1 MLGLYGVI
9 DLAGRDRG
17 ERLAALA
24 EAMADRLTGIQER
37 SGLKRSGWFAIGR
50 AGGAHHHNVRWAIDP
65 AEPAVAGILQ
75 NPVLD
80 GNPFAHVDAAALRG
94 FFAACLPMADGS
106 ISIVADRRASV
117 PLFYA
122 ECGGLLLFSPEVK
135 GLLAGGLPRDLDEAA
150 FASFLASGHLIG
162 AQTLFRSVRRL
173 RGGEKLQVTPSG
185 GVCLERYWHFRPGSR
200 AESGSEE
207 DLTSALLEEME
218 KAVARNLERPERS
231 FIFLSGGADSR
242 GVFGAALKALPAE
255 RITAVTWTRDRG
267 GRRSDLDVAAK
278 LAERAKVRHLVLISR
293 PKGFPEHFARSN
305 AMIDCLTDS
314 APAHPYFRL
323 IGEELIAQGLQTGLR
338 GDEVFGW
345 WHPVSSFAEAMAA
358 VGLRS
363 LDEAGVAK
371 AVRSERL
378 VAIRNAQDEA
388 LSAIAREVEG
398 LTPQQAKDCIYF
410 DHRLQTYLGT
420 QNRLLTAS
428 LDHRNPLL
436 DESLLDF
443 MERVPDPLRAHKLL
457 YQRVL
462 ANRYGDLWKL
472 GIAGR
477 SARPD
482 WASLIELDPHLL
494 PYIDDA
500 LADASSGIWD
510 YLSREH
516 MLAVLDRL
524 KRREPVRRLG
534 WKPVALS
541 IYRRLRPSLPSA
553 LINLAKRSRS
563 RTSPVA
569 PAIQLWRMLAL
580 KHWYDVL
587 RLA

>member
-1 MLGLYGVI
+1 
-9 DLAGRDRG
+9 
-17 ERLAALA
+17 
-24 EAMADRLTGIQER
+24 
-37 SGLKRSGWFAIGR
+37 
-50 AGGAHHHNVRWAIDP
+50 
-65 AEPAVAGILQ
+65 
-75 NPVLD
+75 
-80 GNPFAHVDAAALRG
+80 
-94 FFAACLPMADGS
+94 
-106 ISIVADRRASV
+106 
-117 PLFYA
+117 
-122 ECGGLLLFSPEVK
+122 
-135 GLLAGGLPRDLDEAA
+135 
-150 FASFLASGHLIG
+150 
-162 AQTLFRSVRRL
+162 
-173 RGGEKLQVTPSG
+173 
-185 GVCLERYWHFRPGSR
+185 
-200 AESGSEE
+200 
-207 DLTSALLEEME
+207 
-218 KAVARNLERPERS
+218 
-231 FIFLSGGADSR
+231 
-242 GVFGAALKALPAE
+242 
-255 RITAVTWTRDRG
+255 
-267 GRRSDLDVAAK
+267 
-278 LAERAKVRHLVLISR
+278 
-293 PKGFPEHFARSN
+293 
-305 AMIDCLTDS
+305 MIDCLTDS

-323 IGEELIAQGLQTGLR
+323 IGEELIAKGLQTGLR

-345 WHPVSSFAEAMAA
+345 WHPVSSFAEAMTA

-363 LDEAGVAK
+363 LEEAGVAK
-371 AVRSERL
+371 AVRSER
-378 VAIRNAQDEA
+378 VIAILNAQGEA
-388 LSAIAREVEG
+388 FSTIAREVEG

-443 MERVPDPLRAHKLL
+443 MERVPDSLRAHKLL

-500 LADASSGIWD
+500 LADTSSGIWD

-516 MLAVLDRL
+516 MLGLLDRL
-524 KRREPVRRLG
+524 KRREPARRLG

-541 IYRRLRPSLPSA
+541 MYRRLRPSLPSA
-553 LINLAKRSRS
+553 LVDLAKRSRS
-563 RTSPVA
+563 RTGPVA